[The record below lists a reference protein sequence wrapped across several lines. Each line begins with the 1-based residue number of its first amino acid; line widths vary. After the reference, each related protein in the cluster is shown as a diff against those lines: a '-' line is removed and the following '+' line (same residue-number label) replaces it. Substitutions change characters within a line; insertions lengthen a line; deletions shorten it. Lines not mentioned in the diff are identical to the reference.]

1 MGTTKNLITFTEV
14 ATKFK
19 DEHWPTLQHNTVAGY
34 NTALHQAQKYFAD
47 NLISKTSSKDVEKY
61 LLDYSLIRFK
71 GDAPAAKTVR
81 NRLLLLNMIFDFAIK
96 EGIISYNP
104 AAVVRVPKNLEKH
117 TRAFPTTSDISA
129 VIENVNAP
137 FGLFFFLALY
147 TGCRRGELLALQ
159 WKDINFDERE
169 ISVYKS
175 VYFNGDRPFIKKPKT
190 EKGTRKIILL
200 DKAYYA
206 LINRRGKPDAYVLGN
221 EKGELL
227 KYKQILNLISK
238 YRTISHTTVCA
249 HSLRHYFCSEC
260 FEGGLDVKIT
270 QLLMGHSDVS
280 TTLNIY
286 THIRQKTLLREAR
299 KLNSIDFAG

>member
-1 MGTTKNLITFTEV
+1 MKTSKTSPTFQEV
-14 ATKFK
+14 ADMFRN
-19 DEHWPTLQHNTVAGY
+19 EHFVSLQPNTVAGY
-34 NTALHQAQKYFAD
+34 KTALNQAKKYFAD
-47 NLISKTSSKDVEKY
+47 IPISKISSKNVETY

-81 NRLLLLNMIFDFAIK
+81 NRLLLLNMLFTYAIK
-96 EGIISYNP
+96 EGIICTNP

-117 TRAFPTTSDISA
+117 TRAFPTPFDINA

-159 WKDINFDERE
+159 WKDINFEARE

-175 VYFNGDRPFIKKPKT
+175 VYFSGDKPFIKKPKT
-190 EKGTRKIILL
+190 ESGIRKIILL
-200 DKAYYA
+200 DKAYDV
-206 LINRRGKPDAYVLGN
+206 LLTRRGKPDAYILGN
-221 EKGELL
+221 ENGELL
-227 KYKQILNLISK
+227 KHKQTSTLISQ
-238 YRTISHTTVCA
+238 YRAISHTNICA

-260 FEGGLDVKIT
+260 FESGLDVKIT

-280 TTLNIY
+280 TTLY
-286 THIRQKTLLREAR
+286 IRTFEK
-299 KLNSIDFAG
+299 KHY